1 MINSRFK
8 VMLPVLLVI
17 VLSACKLQQKA
28 KKKDLKVNKTEYL
41 LQKLDRNK
49 FQFEHLS
56 LKAGVQLYQNGKKT
70 PFKANIRIRKDSLI
84 WVSIT
89 PALGI
94 EVARIMITRDS
105 VKVMNRIDRNYFIG
119 DYEYINKRFNLEL
132 EFSTIQA
139 ILIGNAIDFE
149 HDEKVTLSIDKEK
162 YYLGNLKKRK
172 VKKADEKPER
182 IEKQKEEVI
191 SLWVDQ
197 NTFKVSNFIFS
208 DLTANR
214 FLTGRYSEFILVDNQ
229 SLPSELKF
237 DFQSEKPAKVNLQ
250 YSKVSL
256 EGPLKFS
263 FNISPKYE
271 QVFY

>member
-1 MINSRFK
+1 MNSQFK
-8 VMLPVLLVI
+8 VILPLLLI
-17 VLSACKLQQKA
+17 LSFSACKLQQKA

-41 LQKLDRNK
+41 LQQLDNNE

-94 EVARIMITRDS
+94 EVARVMITRDS

-132 EFSTIQA
+132 EFSTIQS

-149 HDEKVTLSIDKEK
+149 HDEKVTLAIDKDQ
-162 YYLGNLKKRK
+162 YYLGNMKKRK
-172 VKKADEKPER
+172 VKNVDEKPER
-182 IEKQKEEVI
+182 IEKQKEEVV

-197 NTFKVSNFIFS
+197 STFKVKNFIFS

-214 FLTGRYSEFILVDNQ
+214 FLTGNYENFIAVETQ
-229 SLPSELKF
+229 SLPGVLNF

-263 FNISPKYE
+263 FNISSKYE

>member
-1 MINSRFK
+1 MNSRFK
-8 VMLPVLLVI
+8 FIIPLLFLLV
-17 VLSACKLQQKA
+17 LSSCKLQQKA
-28 KKKDLKVNKTEYL
+28 KRKDLKVNKTEYL
-41 LQKLDRNK
+41 LQQLDMNE

-56 LKAGVQLYQNGKKT
+56 LKAGVQLYQEGKKT

-94 EVARIMITRDS
+94 EVARVMITRDS
-105 VKVMNRIDRNYFIG
+105 IKVMNRIDRNYFIG
-119 DYEYINKRFNLEL
+119 DYDYINNRFNLEL
-132 EFSTIQA
+132 EFQTIQA

-149 HDEKVTLSIDKEK
+149 HDEKVTLSIDKDR

-172 VKKADEKPER
+172 VKNAEQKPER
-182 IEKQKEEVI
+182 IEKQKEEVV
-191 SLWVDQ
+191 SLWIDQ
-197 NTFKVSNFIFS
+197 STFKVSNFIFS

-214 FLTGRYSEFILVDNQ
+214 FLTGEYEKFIGVENQ
-229 SLPSELKF
+229 SLPSILNF
-237 DFQSEKPAKVNLQ
+237 DFQSEKPATVNLQ

-263 FNISPKYE
+263 FNISSKYE

>member
-1 MINSRFK
+1 MNSRFR
-8 VMLPVLLVI
+8 VIYPLLLLLA
-17 VLSACKLQQKA
+17 LSACKLQQKA

-41 LQKLDRNK
+41 FQQLDRNE

-56 LKAGVQLYQNGKKT
+56 LKAAVQLYQNGKKT
-70 PFKANIRIRKDSLI
+70 PFKANIRIRKDSVI

-94 EVARIMITRDS
+94 EVARVMITRDS
-105 VKVMNRIDRNYFIG
+105 VKVLNRIDRNYFVG
-119 DYEYINKRFNLEL
+119 DYEYINKRFNIDL
-132 EFSTIQA
+132 EFNTIQS
-139 ILIGNAIDFE
+139 ILIGNPIAFE
-149 HDEKVTLSIDKEK
+149 HDEKVSLSIDKEK

-191 SLWVDQ
+191 SLWIDQ

-214 FLTGRYSEFILVDNQ
+214 FLTGEYKEFIDVEGQ
-229 SLPSELKF
+229 TLPGDLNF
-237 DFQSEKPAKVNLQ
+237 DFQSEKPAKVDLQ

-263 FNISPKYE
+263 FNISSKYE

>member
-1 MINSRFK
+1 MNSRIK
-8 VMLPVLLVI
+8 VILPLLLLMVM
-17 VLSACKLQQKA
+17 SACKVQQKA

-41 LQKLDRNK
+41 LQQLDLNE

-56 LKAGVQLYQNGKKT
+56 LKAGVQLYQDGKKT

-94 EVARIMITRDS
+94 EVARVMITRDS

-139 ILIGNAIDFE
+139 ILLGNAIDFE
-149 HDEKVTLSIDKEK
+149 HDEKVTLSIDKEQ

-172 VKKADEKPER
+172 VKNAEENPGR
-182 IEKQKEEVI
+182 IEKQKEEIV

-197 NTFKVSNFIFS
+197 STFKVSNFIFS
-208 DLTANR
+208 DLAANR
-214 FLTGRYSEFILVDNQ
+214 FLTGEYDKFIAVETQ
-229 SLPSELKF
+229 SLPSILNF

-263 FNISPKYE
+263 FNISSKYE

>member
-1 MINSRFK
+1 
-8 VMLPVLLVI
+8 V
-17 VLSACKLQQKA
+17 QQKA
-28 KKKDLKVNKTEYL
+28 KRKDLKVNKTEYL
-41 LQKLDRNK
+41 IEQITRNEFK
-49 FQFEHLS
+49 FEHLS
-56 LKAGVQLYQNGKKT
+56 LKAGVQLYQNDKKT
-70 PFKANIRIRKDSLI
+70 PFKANIRIRRDSLI

-94 EVARIMITRDS
+94 EVARVMITRDS

-132 EFSTIQA
+132 EFNTIQA
-139 ILIGNAIDFE
+139 ILVGNAIAFE

-172 VKKADEKPER
+172 AKNIDEKPQR
-182 IEKQKEEVI
+182 IDKQKEEVV

-214 FLTGRYSEFILVDNQ
+214 FLTGNYEEFETIDNQ
-229 SLPSELKF
+229 SLPSVLNF

-263 FNISPKYE
+263 FNISSKYE

>member
-1 MINSRFK
+1 MSSQFK
-8 VMLPVLLVI
+8 VIFPILLLI
-17 VLSACKLQQKA
+17 VLSGCKLQQKA

-41 LQKLDRNK
+41 IQQLDRNK

-56 LKAGVQLYQNGKKT
+56 LKASVQLYQKGKKT

-105 VKVMNRIDRNYFIG
+105 VKVLNRIDRNYFIG
-119 DYEYINKRFNLEL
+119 DYDYINKRFNIDL
-132 EFSTIQA
+132 EFSTIQS

-149 HDEKVTLSIDKEK
+149 TDEKVTLSIDKEK

-182 IEKQKEEVI
+182 IEKQKEEVV

-214 FLTGRYSEFILVDNQ
+214 FLKGRYEKFIAVDNQ
-229 SLPSELKF
+229 SLPSDLKF

-256 EGPLKFS
+256 AGPLKFS
-263 FNISPKYE
+263 FKISSKYE